1 MCLQIKYVL
10 SRPVLNP
17 PKKWFH
23 TKTAIRA
30 HIHKQMTHIRKNHNA
45 KSTGLLSKRGMWPV
59 ISAQESREGYMLLS
73 EKAEGGRQR
82 RRKKWNEMI
91 KHVFPWRK
99 SGWDCRVIP
108 QLGRMCACACK
119 GLCTFIYGLVCIIVN
134 MVTCVFVLCAWACAL
149 YEVSGGTRA
158 FWLLL
163 SGGLN

>member
-10 SRPVLNP
+10 SRLVLTHLP
-17 PKKWFH
+17 PKNGCTQRQPYEH
-23 TKTAIRA
+23 S
-30 HIHKQMTHIRKNHNA
+30 HKQMTHIRKNHNA

-73 EKAEGGRQR
+73 EKAEGGRQH

-108 QLGRMCACACK
+108 QLGRMCACACVHSSMGWCVLLWIWLHVYLSYVHVGECVHYMK
-119 GLCTFIYGLVCIIVN
+119 LVVGP
-134 MVTCVFVLCAWACAL
+134 
-149 YEVSGGTRA
+149 E
-158 FWLLL
+158 L
-163 SGGLN
+163 SGYYWVEG